1 MIEGQEI
8 DKKSILFF
16 KEPIRNTDWAELA
29 KDCVSFANAN
39 GGKILIGIEDDA
51 TLPHKGQKIKKDY
64 IEAIFLKVS
73 QLTMN
78 VSLIPSIQIAEN
90 GGEYLEVKVN
100 RNVQTVACTT
110 DGRYYM
116 RISDQCKPILADEI
130 VRLTA
135 DRNAY
140 VWEEQTNRKV
150 ARTNIDLE
158 KSKTFLSQIRKSP
171 RITTFVKEKSDEEL
185 FDHYFFTKNG
195 YLTNLGILWI
205 GHRKDRAML
214 LHAPLVQFIKYDG
227 NDRKVNKIR
236 WDDYSLNPFELLE
249 VIQNNIPDWKE
260 GIEISDGLYRQI
272 IPNYDMK
279 VIRELIINAL
289 VHRIYNMRGDIF
301 INLYT
306 DHLEIHNP
314 GLLPLGVTPQNI
326 ISQSIRRNRQLAQ
339 VFYDLG
345 LMESEGSGYDLMYEV
360 LLSNG
365 KGIPQVLEQDDR
377 VIVSV
382 SRRILKEEI
391 IQLVQKANEEYQ
403 LRQKEIIC
411 LGLIAQHNILSA
423 LELSTL
429 LNIKEANGVRHWMG
443 RLLDLELI
451 KSSGKT
457 KATGYFVNPNYLKR
471 LNFKGKTTL
480 KKIEPHRLR
489 ELIIQDLKIY
499 QPSEINNIHERIG
512 KEISIRRVRQMI
524 DTMLKD
530 GTLYKQN
537 DKRWA
542 KYSIDKMM

>member
-1 MIEGQEI
+1 MIEGQQI

-29 KDCVSFANAN
+29 KDCVCFANAN
-39 GGKILIGIEDDA
+39 GGKILIGIEDGA
-51 TLPHKGQKIKKDY
+51 TFPPKGQKVKKDY
-64 IEAIFLKVS
+64 VEATFLKVS

-150 ARTNIDLE
+150 VRTNIDLE
-158 KSKTFLSQIRKSP
+158 KSKNFLFQIRKSP
-171 RITTFVKEKSDEEL
+171 RVSTFIKEKSDEEL

-205 GHRKDRAML
+205 GLRQDRAML

-227 NDRKVNKIR
+227 SDRKVNKIR
-236 WDDYSLNPFELLE
+236 WDDYSLNPLELLE
-249 VIQNNIPDWKE
+249 EIQNNIPDWKE
-260 GIEISDGLYRQI
+260 GIEISDGLYRKI

-289 VHRIYNMRGDIF
+289 VHRVYNMRGDIF
-301 INLYT
+301 INLYV
-306 DHLEIHNP
+306 DYLEIHNP

-365 KGIPQVLEQDDR
+365 KVLPQVSEEDDR
-377 VIVSV
+377 VVVSISRKIV
-382 SRRILKEEI
+382 KEDI
-391 IQLVQKANEEYQ
+391 VQLVQKANEEYQ
-403 LRQKEIIC
+403 LKQKEIIC

-480 KKIEPHRLR
+480 KKIEPHRLK

-499 QPSEINNIHERIG
+499 QPSEISNIHERIG
-512 KEISIRRVRQMI
+512 KEISSRRIRQMI
-524 DTMLKD
+524 DVMLKD
-530 GTLYKQN
+530 GTLHKQN

-542 KYSIDKMM
+542 KYSIDKMV